1 MNDVSKKVVVLL
13 AHPNLKESQ
22 ANKALADAV
31 KDIDGVMIYDL
42 YEYQDQSFDV
52 NVWSTIISDASMV
65 VFQFPFHWMSAPSL
79 LKRWLDEVFTSLAK
93 TPAVAG
99 KPLQIVTTTGSE
111 YAAYR
116 SGGRNCFTMDELLRP
131 YQGCA
136 IHAGMTWQTPLVVY
150 GMGSADASRNIATG
164 VEVYRKMVE
173 TVLADHTVNNAW

>member
-31 KDIDGVMIYDL
+31 KDIDGVMVYDL

-136 IHAGMTWQTPLVVY
+136 IHAEMTWQTPLVVY

>member
-1 MNDVSKKVVVLL
+1 MNDVSKKVVILL

-31 KDIDGVMIYDL
+31 KDIDGVMVYDL

-131 YQGCA
+131 YQ
-136 IHAGMTWQTPLVVY
+136 VY

>member
-1 MNDVSKKVVVLL
+1 MNDDLKKVVILL
-13 AHPNLKESQ
+13 AHPDLKESR

-31 KDIDGVMIYDL
+31 GDMDGVMVYDL

-65 VFQFPFHWMSAPSL
+65 IFQFPFHWMSAPSL
-79 LKRWLDEVFTSLAK
+79 LKKWLDEVFTSLAK

-99 KPLQIVTTTGSE
+99 KPLQVVTTTGSE

-131 YQGCA
+131 YQCCA
-136 IHAGMTWQTPLVVY
+136 IHAGMTWQTPLVIY
-150 GMGSADASRNIATG
+150 GMGTPDASKNIAAG
-164 VEVYRKMVE
+164 AEIYKQMVSAM
-173 TVLADHTVNNAW
+173 LKNHTSGNVW

>member
-31 KDIDGVMIYDL
+31 KDIDGVMVYDL

-65 VFQFPFHWMSAPSL
+65 VFQFPFHWMS
-79 LKRWLDEVFTSLAK
+79 K